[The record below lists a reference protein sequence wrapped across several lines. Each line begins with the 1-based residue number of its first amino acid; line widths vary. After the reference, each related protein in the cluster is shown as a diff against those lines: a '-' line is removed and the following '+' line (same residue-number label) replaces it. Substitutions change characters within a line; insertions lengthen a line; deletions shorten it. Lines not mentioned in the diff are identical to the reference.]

1 MSKISSILGGDSI
14 TIILDGNSYTIN
26 KQAHTYDMVLKAL
39 RENNV
44 EAMRAAINVR
54 KGIVD
59 GLAKTGGDKVRIEGN
74 AIYYCDREVSGL
86 ISSRVFEMLRLG
98 LSVKPMIRFL
108 ENMMEN
114 PSKRAVDE
122 LFGFIDACRLPITED
137 GHFLAYKRVRHD
149 YLDCHSGSMDNSVG
163 KVLEMPRNMVDEDK
177 HNTCSYGLH
186 FCSYDYLR
194 HFGGER
200 IMVLKINPKDV
211 VAIPADYNNS
221 KGRTC
226 RYEVVDELPLDQ
238 YRMPE
243 RTIQDDYTSDYS
255 NVWDE
260 EEWEESED
268 WEESDANTVQDEIDL
283 LTDAEIEDIVN
294 DYIDGVSIVDI
305 SDNFNVSVDAV
316 EVLVEG
322 YKKKKKS
329 AVKAVHSG
337 DNTTGKLTPA
347 DVKKIRRLLDK
358 GDSLA
363 SIARQFDVHPRSI
376 ARIRDGEAW
385 ANV

>member
-26 KQAHTYDMVLKAL
+26 KQAHTYEMVLKAL

-59 GLAKTGGDKVRIEGN
+59 GLAKTGGDKVRIEDN
-74 AIYYCDREVSGL
+74 AIYYCDREVTGL
-86 ISSRVFEMLRLG
+86 ISSRIFEMLRLG
-98 LSVKPMIRFL
+98 LSVKPMVRFL
-108 ENMMEN
+108 ENMMQN
-114 PSKRAVDE
+114 SSKRAVDE

-177 HNTCSYGLH
+177 NNTCSYGLH

-226 RYEVVDELPLDQ
+226 RYEVVDELPVDQ

-268 WEESDANTVQDEIDL
+268 WKESDANTVQDEIDL
-283 LTDAEIEDIVN
+283 LTDADREDIVN
-294 DYIDGVSIVDI
+294 DYIDGLSIDDI
-305 SDNFNVSVDAV
+305 SDSFLISVDAV
-316 EVLVEG
+316 EFLVRG
-322 YKKKKKS
+322 VKQKP
-329 AVKAVHSG
+329 AAKAVSSG

>member
-39 RENNV
+39 REDNV
-44 EAMRAAINVR
+44 EAMRAAINIR

-74 AIYYCDREVSGL
+74 SIYYCDREVTGL
-86 ISSRVFEMLRLG
+86 ISSRIFEMLRLG
-98 LSVKPMIRFL
+98 LSVKPMVRFL
-108 ENMMEN
+108 EHMMQN
-114 PSKRAVDE
+114 SSKRAVDE
-122 LFGFIDACRLPITED
+122 LFSFIDACRLPITED

-260 EEWEESED
+260 EESED
-268 WEESDANTVQDEIDL
+268 WEESETDTVQDEIDS
-283 LTDAEIEDIVN
+283 LTDDEIAEVRG
-294 DYIDGVSIVDI
+294 DYVDGI
-305 SDNFNVSVDAV
+305 SVDGIAVYWGISTEAV
-316 EVLVEG
+316 ERIVYG
-322 YKKKKKS
+322 YKQKS
-329 AVKAVHSG
+329 AVKAVPFG
-337 DNTTGKLTPA
+337 NNTTGKLTPA

-385 ANV
+385 TNV